1 MEGTRTPLPST
12 QSAHTGRETVWLDIA
27 LRGREMNNNDP
38 YHTLINE
45 ICALSLISTPERFY
59 ESANFKISEV
69 DFTLQYLDRDEGRAV
84 LIYGDMGTLPTRNRD
99 AALLALMDINFHMF
113 SGAHSPVFSWNAQT
127 GRVLLMGSVGLE
139 RASAEGVLLLMKSFA
154 ELAKEWRDHA
164 FMGPSATTA
173 SATDKS
179 VAPVLKRESLAVP
192 GRFQ

>member
-1 MEGTRTPLPST
+1 M
-12 QSAHTGRETVWLDIA
+12 WLDIA

>member
-1 MEGTRTPLPST
+1 
-12 QSAHTGRETVWLDIA
+12 
-27 LRGREMNNNDP
+27 MNNSDS

-59 ESANFKISEV
+59 ESANFKISEL
-69 DFTLQYLDRDEGRAV
+69 DFTLQYQDRDEGRAV
-84 LIYGDMGTLPTRNRD
+84 LIYGDMGALPTRNRD

-127 GRVLLMGSVGLE
+127 SRVLLMGSVSLE

-154 ELAKEWRDHA
+154 DLANEWREHG
-164 FMGPSATTA
+164 FIGRVKTA
-173 SATDKS
+173 G
-179 VAPVLKRESLAVP
+179 APVEQPVATAAKRESLSAS